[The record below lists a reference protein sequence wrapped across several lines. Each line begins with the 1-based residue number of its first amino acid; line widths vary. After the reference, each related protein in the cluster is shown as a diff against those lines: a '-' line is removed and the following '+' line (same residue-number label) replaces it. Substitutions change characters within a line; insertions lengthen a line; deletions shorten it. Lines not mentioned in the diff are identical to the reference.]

1 MEIWQKGFIIIK
13 IKGVKGGEKLMVK
26 IPFMK
31 EVSWYLV
38 FAIFIISIV
47 QKVEAGFAPSEVI
60 ALSKVDRTAD
70 LEKIQKV
77 LETKMIKE
85 RLEKLGFTQEEINN
99 RLSQLSDQQIHQL
112 ALQIDDLKVGKSDAL
127 GIIIALLVITILVI
141 IILQLTGHRVV
152 VTK

>member
-1 MEIWQKGFIIIK
+1 
-13 IKGVKGGEKLMVK
+13 MVR

-31 EVSWYLV
+31 EVAWYLV
-38 FAIFIISIV
+38 FAMFIIGIAP
-47 QKVEAGFAPSEVI
+47 KVEAGFAPSEAI
-60 ALSKVDRTAD
+60 ALAQVDRAAD
-70 LEKIQKV
+70 MDKIQKA

-112 ALQIDDLKVGKSDAL
+112 ALQLDDLKVGKSDAL
-127 GIIIALLVITILVI
+127 GVIVALLVIVILVLV
-141 IILQLTGHRVV
+141 ILQLTGHRVV